1 MQTPVKS
8 HWLSTAPGNGPVVEM
23 HRFATELSAST
34 K

>member
-1 MQTPVKS
+1 MQIPVKS
-8 HWLSTAPGNGPVVEM
+8 HWPSRAPGNGPVEEM